1 VALPTI
7 KPTPQVHLPNPWTF
21 GAQMNA
27 LPASCDVLVI
37 GAGPAGSACARRLAQ
52 AGREVLLVDQQTFP
66 RDKVCGEGLIPD
78 AHAALAKLGVLDQVL
93 AQAHAVE
100 QIGCIGPRGGRVD
113 VPGRLAVLSRR
124 VLDEILCQ
132 SAQAVGARFAAPWR
146 FESLLR
152 DGAQVRGARLVQGE
166 QAVEVRAGWVVLA
179 TGAVPQALISA
190 DLCERRSPSAVALRG
205 LVRHPGM
212 VGRITAME
220 MVWHPRLPSGY
231 GWIFPGPDG
240 VFNIGVGVMRGRHRA
255 SRLWRRPAEPN
266 LRQMFEAFC
275 ELHAPAGELIAG
287 GTLVGE
293 LKGAPLRF
301 SLEGA
306 RWHEPGLLVTG
317 EAAGSTY
324 ALTGEG
330 IGKALETGMLAA
342 QAIVQGGDSAQVCER
357 YAHSLSAL
365 KQRFDLY
372 ERANVFNS
380 LPWLADLVIWRARR
394 SAGLRRRLSG
404 VLEETVNPARLFT
417 PWGLW
422 RLFRV

>member
-1 VALPTI
+1 
-7 KPTPQVHLPNPWTF
+7 
-21 GAQMNA
+21 M
-27 LPASCDVLVI
+27 
-37 GAGPAGSACARRLAQ
+37 
-52 AGREVLLVDQQTFP
+52 
-66 RDKVCGEGLIPD
+66 
-78 AHAALAKLGVLDQVL
+78 
-93 AQAHAVE
+93 
-100 QIGCIGPRGGRVD
+100 
-113 VPGRLAVLSRR
+113 
-124 VLDEILCQ
+124 
-132 SAQAVGARFAAPWR
+132 
-146 FESLLR
+146 
-152 DGAQVRGARLVQGE
+152 
-166 QAVEVRAGWVVLA
+166 
-179 TGAVPQALISA
+179 
-190 DLCERRSPSAVALRG
+190 
-205 LVRHPGM
+205 
-212 VGRITAME
+212 
-220 MVWHPRLPSGY
+220 
-231 GWIFPGPDG
+231 
-240 VFNIGVGVMRGRHRA
+240 FNIGVGVMRGRHRA
-255 SRLWRRPAEPN
+255 GRLWGRAAEPN

-275 ELHAPAGELIAG
+275 ELHAPAGELMAG

-342 QAIVQGGDSAQVCER
+342 QAIVEGGDSAQVCEH

-394 SAGLRRRLSG
+394 SAGLRQRLSG

-417 PWGLW
+417 PRGMW